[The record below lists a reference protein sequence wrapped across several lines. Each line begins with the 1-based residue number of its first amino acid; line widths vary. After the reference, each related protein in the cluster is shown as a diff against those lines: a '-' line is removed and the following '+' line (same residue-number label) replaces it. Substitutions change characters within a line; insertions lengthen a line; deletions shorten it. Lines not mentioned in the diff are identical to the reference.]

1 MGFDIDLNPEGPMLF
16 IKNKDVPGVIGKIG
30 TIIGDCNVNI
40 AGYLLSRI
48 EKSDFAYAVIKV
60 DELINDKVLEEIYS
74 IEDII
79 EIKQIDL

>member
-1 MGFDIDLNPEGPMLF
+1 MIFVQNR
-16 IKNKDVPGVIGKIG
+16 DVPGVIGKIG
-30 TIIGDCNVNI
+30 TILGDCKVNI

-74 IEDII
+74 IKDII